1 MKKDF
6 NLGKITIVA
15 DKGNNSKSNLSL
27 IDGYGDDYIIS
38 QRIRNRGNT
47 YADIV
52 LDDEGYT
59 YNKEANFKYKLVSF
73 DKEVTDTDGVITII
87 KEHLMC
93 FWSKDE
99 ELYQKSKRGLLDEKI
114 ERYIHMPSLLNASN
128 SFGIKKYFKKIKIDK
143 KTGEIL
149 SGKDSYVFNKE
160 KYERDIALDGYYTI
174 VTNNLEL
181 NPLDIIHHYRKLSK
195 IEESF
200 KITKSDLEGRPIYV
214 WTKPHIEGHFL
225 TCYLALVLYRLLQ
238 IKLDN
243 RYPVHR
249 LKESLNQMN
258 AVMFERGLYLL
269 TETDE
274 IYSDLEKE
282 FEFSMNYKKIKV
294 EYLKS
299 ILNRVKNA

>member
-1 MKKDF
+1 M
-6 NLGKITIVA
+6 A

-27 IDGYGDDYIIS
+27 IDGYGDNYIIS
-38 QRIRNRGNT
+38 QRIRNRGSI
-47 YADIV
+47 YSDIV

-59 YNKEANFKYKLVSF
+59 YNKDKTFKYKLVSF
-73 DKEVTDTDGVITII
+73 DKEIEDNDGTTKVL

-114 ERYIHMPSLLNASN
+114 ERYINEPALLNASN
-128 SFGIKKYFKKIKIDK
+128 SFEIKKYFKKIKIDK
-143 KTGEIL
+143 KTGEIIK
-149 SGKDSYVFNKE
+149 GKDTYIFNKD

-181 NPLDIIHHYRKLSK
+181 NPLDIISHYRELAK

-225 TCYLALVLYRLLQ
+225 TCYLALLLYRLLQ

-243 RYPVHR
+243 KYPVHK

-258 AVMFERGLYLL
+258 AVMLESGLYLL
-269 TETDE
+269 TETNE
-274 IYSDLEKE
+274 IYSNLENLYG
-282 FEFSMNYKKIKV
+282 FNMNYKKIKV

-299 ILNRVKNA
+299 ILKKVKNS